1 MNNEFG
7 IHVYVQ
13 CSPESWQSQTLP
25 IFHSPVIFLDYVYNW
40 HMGIIGRSVQYDHQI
55 DLINIGQSYIP
66 DKSSNRPLRFCP
78 FSSKPKS
85 ALQLYLHLQI
95 GWCVSQIRHKKVL
108 QNSEHCM
115 QDAPM
120 NTGTTI
126 FKIHKI
132 QHFVTICQK
141 SLKYPNFMS
150 KTTSLL

>member
-1 MNNEFG
+1 
-7 IHVYVQ
+7 
-13 CSPESWQSQTLP
+13 
-25 IFHSPVIFLDYVYNW
+25 
-40 HMGIIGRSVQYDHQI
+40 MGIIGRSVQYDHQI
-55 DLINIGQSYIP
+55 DLTINIGQSYIL
-66 DKSSNRPLRFCP
+66 DKSSNWPLRFCP

-132 QHFVTICQK
+132 QHLSQFVKNHWNIQISWAK
-141 SLKYPNFMS
+141 PLHYYSIWLKKQMYTEMNNIPAWHW
-150 KTTSLL
+150 LLWIKMLKLTPPSNANSC